1 MSFVNR
7 QLYKQKPQAWGPVSQ
22 VQASIFKNAE
32 KIGIPAP
39 KAAFPLFE
47 GSGYP
52 RNYMSGEIGT
62 LYGSTAPL
70 WTVGPQGMELV
81 WQANNT
87 GFMFSTGIEG
97 MTYGSNDKWSAFALA
112 RSPGTGIAPILSP
125 GQTTNS
131 YWHGM
136 SVRYGILYNPLGMFE
151 VDGYAAATTSSI
163 NNNLFY
169 NISIGGANYSNTYRK
184 AWAGIN
190 GTVTVKE
197 NTSTA
202 TNRALMTR
210 IGLGIYADSSP
221 SGDKPIINL
230 AFLWP
235 TWAMPDSVFYFLN
248 DNPYFLLHRV
258 PPVFYSVPGGTV
270 IPTFNPLFLNV
281 AQPTRVVQ

>member
-1 MSFVNR
+1 MPFLR
-7 QLYKQKPQAWGPVSQ
+7 QLYKQKPSAWGPVSS
-22 VQASIFKNAE
+22 VKASILKNAE

-52 RNYMSGEIGT
+52 RNYMSGEVGT

-97 MTYGSNDKWSAFALA
+97 MTYGSNDKWSAFAIA
-112 RSPGTGIAPILSP
+112 RAPGSSVNPILSP
-125 GQTTNS
+125 GQITGS
-131 YWHGM
+131 YWHSLGI
-136 SVRYGILYNPLGMFE
+136 RYGVTANPYVVLE
-151 VDGYAAATTSSI
+151 VDAYATASTSQV

-169 NISIGGANYSNTYRK
+169 NISIGSANYSNTYRK

-202 TNRALMTR
+202 TNRSLIDR
-210 IGLGIYADSSP
+210 LGLGIYADSSP
-221 SGDKPIINL
+221 VGYTPIINI

-248 DNPYFLLHRV
+248 NNPYFLLHRV
-258 PPVFYSVPGGTV
+258 PTVFYSVPGGGV
-270 IPTFNPLFLNV
+270 LPIFNPLFLNA
-281 AQPTRVVQ
+281 AQPTRVIQ